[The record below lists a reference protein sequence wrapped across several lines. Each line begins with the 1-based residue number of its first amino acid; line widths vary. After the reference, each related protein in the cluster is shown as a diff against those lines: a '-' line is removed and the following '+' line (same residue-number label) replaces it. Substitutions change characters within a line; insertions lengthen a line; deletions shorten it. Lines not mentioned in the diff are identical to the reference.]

1 MFAVEKMTVPHILST
16 EIGITAVGRH
26 YDATESM
33 TRHMTKSE
41 EKAEGVGGRVTAS
54 APASAK
60 ISCISRCDPFIE
72 KLKESCVYGWKV
84 KQGTASRQLYFGDGE
99 GQLPCLQFASSLE
112 TTGRCD

>member
-26 YDATESM
+26 YEATESM

-72 KLKESCVYGWKV
+72 KLKESCV
-84 KQGTASRQLYFGDGE
+84 RLEGE
-99 GQLPCLQFASSLE
+99 TRNCQSSAVLW
-112 TTGRCD
+112 